1 MAKNRNKKK
10 LNSSA
15 MEIATDSL
23 SDAPQAMDTSELGV
37 QDPDS
42 DDRNLKVKKGRP
54 MKRTKNV
61 RKKKSVAKAIAK
73 NEQSVEKVVK
83 NESKKMRIQSAK
95 LLTQLSTESMIKFVL
110 QSWGENQFLNLKKFL
125 RLFVEKDSRK
135 ELMGG
140 TTCEGRVTAV
150 ENYPL
155 AVTKGQP
162 TPQATKDGKK
172 DKGWRDL

>member
-95 LLTQLSTESMIKFVL
+95 LLYE
-110 QSWGENQFLNLKKFL
+110 
-125 RLFVEKDSRK
+125 
-135 ELMGG
+135 
-140 TTCEGRVTAV
+140 
-150 ENYPL
+150 
-155 AVTKGQP
+155 
-162 TPQATKDGKK
+162 
-172 DKGWRDL
+172 